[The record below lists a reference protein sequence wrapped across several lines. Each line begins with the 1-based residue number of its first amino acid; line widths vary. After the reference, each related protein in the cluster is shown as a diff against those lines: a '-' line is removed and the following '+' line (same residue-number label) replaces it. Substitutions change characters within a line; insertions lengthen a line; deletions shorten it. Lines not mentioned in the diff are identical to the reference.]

1 MKWII
6 TKVDSKVLGD
16 SWYVKKDDYNFFLT
30 QSEQEALAVAALL
43 NKGMRWNDEQR
54 TRNTI

>member
-43 NKGMRWNDEQR
+43 NKGMRWNDE
-54 TRNTI
+54 